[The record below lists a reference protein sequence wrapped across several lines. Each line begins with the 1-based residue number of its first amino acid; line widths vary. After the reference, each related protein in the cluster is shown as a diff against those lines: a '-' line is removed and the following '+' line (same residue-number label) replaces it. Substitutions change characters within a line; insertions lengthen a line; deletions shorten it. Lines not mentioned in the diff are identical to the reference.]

1 MGEGE
6 RDAGPSSPR
15 DKSMAIIGPLKK
27 GRSWYLPFLLIWWFG
42 FIGFVGFMEFVE
54 FVVFVESI
62 GLTRETQ

>member
-1 MGEGE
+1 
-6 RDAGPSSPR
+6 
-15 DKSMAIIGPLKK
+15 MAIIGPLKK

-54 FVVFVESI
+54 FVVFVEST